1 MTEQDEHTEQS
12 NAWQALALVPDE
24 SLYIL
29 NVPCFAGDYLYI
41 HLFIVTKVPGDQ
53 WSQCRIATLFYLP
66 SKLQWYLISRITM
79 SFGYSISDGIKLIE
93 IINDLRKR
101 FVAAAK
107 QSREIQQE

>member
-1 MTEQDEHTEQS
+1 
-12 NAWQALALVPDE
+12 
-24 SLYIL
+24 
-29 NVPCFAGDYLYI
+29 
-41 HLFIVTKVPGDQ
+41 
-53 WSQCRIATLFYLP
+53 
-66 SKLQWYLISRITM
+66 M